1 MQGSAAKASQ
11 YDDAVE
17 NIRKIDDDLKMLNE
31 QLATLNQ
38 FPDFHP
44 KKKAYV
50 QRLVEER
57 QGMQRVREPYQ
68 KKADEYASL
77 RAWSDSIVEAVQWL
91 ENEIE
96 EYCNAELKIT
106 PPLEARNHKQLS
118 MEEVRMRTSLHTPR
132 STPNDSVL
140 TPRR

>member
-118 MEEVRMRTSLHTPR
+118 MEEVRMLHTPR
-132 STPNDSVL
+132 ATPNDSVL

>member
-1 MQGSAAKASQ
+1 MQGSAAKAGQ

-118 MEEVRMRTSLHTPR
+118 LEEVRSPPSEPHLP
-132 STPNDSVL
+132 VL
-140 TPRR
+140 TRRR